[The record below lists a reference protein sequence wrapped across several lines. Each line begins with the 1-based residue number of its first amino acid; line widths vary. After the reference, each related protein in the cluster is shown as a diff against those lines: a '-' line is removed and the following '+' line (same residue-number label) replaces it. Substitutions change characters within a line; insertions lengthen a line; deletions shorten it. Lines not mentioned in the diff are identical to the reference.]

1 MPGRFVN
8 VGQAYSLLKKKLK
21 IFNLRRK
28 PNIVTKIIEENKMSL
43 IHKTSIIDPKAKIA
57 ENVKIGPFCIVGPNV
72 TIGAGSELVSH
83 CTIDGYTTIGEKN
96 IFSPFVAIGQ
106 PPQDVDWDAQR
117 SYIKIGDNNQF
128 REGFTAHP
136 GTTPESTTTI
146 GDNCL
151 FMNHSH
157 VAHNCTVENNV
168 ILVNSALIAGYVTV
182 GEKAIISGNA
192 AVHQFCRVG
201 RLVMLAG
208 NSAIAKDLPPFMM
221 YASHN
226 KSHATALN
234 LIGMRRSGFSN
245 ETIRKIKRV
254 YGFFFLK
261 NLNRKDAIE
270 AIRAED
276 ELYKT
281 PEVKEFVDFVE
292 SAKRGIIKSVSNV
305 IKE

>member
-1 MPGRFVN
+1 
-8 VGQAYSLLKKKLK
+8 
-21 IFNLRRK
+21 
-28 PNIVTKIIEENKMSL
+28 MSL
-43 IHKTSIIDPKAKIA
+43 IHPTSVIDSKAQIA

-72 TIGAGSELVSH
+72 TIGTGSELISH
-83 CTIDGYTTIGEKN
+83 CTIDGYVTIGKNN

-136 GTTPESTTTI
+136 GTTPESSTTI

-157 VAHNCTVENNV
+157 VAHNCTVKNNV
-168 ILVNSALIAGYVTV
+168 ILVNSAVIAGYVTV
-182 GEKAIISGNA
+182 GEKAILSGNTS
-192 AVHQFCRVG
+192 VHQFCSVG

-208 NSAIAKDLPPFMM
+208 NTAIAKDLPPFMI

-226 KSHATALN
+226 KTNATALN

-245 ETIRKIKRV
+245 ETIRKIKKV
-254 YGFFFLK
+254 YAFFFLK
-261 NLNRKDAIE
+261 KLNKQDAIE
-270 AIRAED
+270 IIKSDD
-276 ELYKT
+276 ELYNT

-292 SAKRGIIKSVSNV
+292 SAKRGIIKGSA
-305 IKE
+305 

>member
-1 MPGRFVN
+1 
-8 VGQAYSLLKKKLK
+8 
-21 IFNLRRK
+21 
-28 PNIVTKIIEENKMSL
+28 MSL
-43 IHKTSIIDPKAKIA
+43 IHPTSVIDPKAKIA
-57 ENVKIGPFCIVGPNV
+57 GNVKIGPFCVVGPNV
-72 TIGAGSELVSH
+72 TIGAGSELISH
-83 CTIDGYTTIGEKN
+83 CTIDGYVTIGEKN

-157 VAHNCTVENNV
+157 VAHNCNVGNNA
-168 ILVNSALIAGYVTV
+168 ILVNSAVIAGYVTV
-182 GEKAIISGNA
+182 GEKAILSGNTS
-192 AVHQFCRVG
+192 VHQFCRVG

-226 KSHATALN
+226 KANSTALN

-245 ETIRKIKRV
+245 DTIRKIKQI
-254 YGFFFLK
+254 YKIFFLENMNK
-261 NLNRKDAIE
+261 KDAISK
-270 AIRAED
+270 IKGDD
-276 ELYKT
+276 ELYNV
-281 PEVKEFVDFVE
+281 PEVREFVDFVE
-292 SAKRGIIKSVSNV
+292 SAKRGIVKVV
-305 IKE
+305 TK